1 LDGERQMNQNV
12 RRLAIIFAG
21 IMIPAM
27 AGFWSVGY
35 LLSSQMAKTP
45 PVADGAPLG
54 TPDASITKLI
64 RLREPRVVAGLA
76 FTDAD
81 GAPKTLAD
89 WRGKVILV
97 NLWATWCVPCREE
110 LPSLDRLQAKL
121 GGKNF
126 SVVAISLDRTGA
138 DAPKRFLDS
147 TKLTHLQLFLDPKGE
162 ATAKLTAQGL
172 PTSLL
177 IDREGREV
185 ARLAGAAEWDGPALS
200 GVIQALIE
208 GR

>member
-1 LDGERQMNQNV
+1 MNQNV

-27 AGFWSVGY
+27 AGFLTVGY
-35 LLSSQMAKTP
+35 LLSSRMGKTP
-45 PVADGAPLG
+45 PAAVSGPLG
-54 TPDASITKLI
+54 TPDASVSKLI
-64 RLREPRVVAGLA
+64 RLREPRVIAGFA

-89 WRGKVILV
+89 WRGKVVLI

-110 LPSLDRLQAKL
+110 LPSLDRLQARL
-121 GGKNF
+121 GGKDF
-126 SVVAISLDRTGA
+126 SVVAISLDRNGA

-147 TKLTHLQLFLDPKGE
+147 SKLTHLQLFMDPKGE
-162 ATAKLTAQGL
+162 STSRLTAQGL